1 MTHTAT
7 QGHCPTPQNS
17 PTYLAMNAAAAT
29 PAKPHR
35 TEIWG
40 ILPNKKRIPCRW
52 PACLRKQ
59 PPRVAFKNNDIYMV
73 NNEESDTYEEPKE
86 RHPRVMYKL
95 KVSKDPTSKNMPHEE
110 EFDDDN
116 YESIDENS
124 SVKTPHFSQ

>member
-1 MTHTAT
+1 MTHTMT

-17 PTYLAMNAAAAT
+17 PTYLPMNVVAAT

-35 TEIWG
+35 TEIQG

-59 PPRVAFKNNDIYMV
+59 PPRVTFKNNDIYMI
-73 NNEESDTYEEPKE
+73 NDGESDTYEEPKE
-86 RHPRVMYKL
+86 RHPRVLYKI
-95 KVSKDPTSKNMPHEE
+95 KVSKDPTSKNMPHEG

-116 YESIDENS
+116 YKSIDETA
-124 SVKTPHFSQ
+124 V